1 MGLLTT
7 NAAPLIGVDISSTA
21 VKLLQLSQAGSR
33 YRVEHYA
40 VEPLP
45 PNAVVEKNIVEVE
58 AVGDAIRRAVQ
69 RSGARTKYA
78 AAAVAGS
85 AVITKVI
92 PMPADLSEDDLE
104 GQVQVE
110 ANQYIPYP
118 IEEVSLDFE
127 PIGPVKDNPEMQ
139 QILLAASRTENVDM
153 RVAALDLGGL
163 TAKVIDVEVFAM
175 ENAFRLIA
183 DQLSVP
189 RDALVALVDVGA
201 TMITLSVL
209 KNQRTIYSREQVFG
223 GKQLTD
229 EVMRRYGMSYEEAG
243 LAKRQGGLPESYE
256 IEVLEPFKEAMV
268 QQVSRLLQFFF
279 AGSEYSKV
287 DQVVLAGGCASIP
300 GIASQVEEQIGVPT
314 VIANPLA
321 MSDDWKRTKIGNIAM
336 QGSKSADMY
345 VTVSNTANG
354 NAVLRAASA
363 VCPLS
368 LSTGACS
375 SDASRRETS
384 RASRTPASTAAADN
398 PAETANG
405 TSAGHRMISS
415 GPCNFF

>member
-1 MGLLTT
+1 KF
-7 NAAPLIGVDISSTA
+7 AS
-21 VKLLQLSQAGSR
+21 
-33 YRVEHYA
+33 
-40 VEPLP
+40 
-45 PNAVVEKNIVEVE
+45 
-58 AVGDAIRRAVQ
+58 
-69 RSGARTKYA
+69 
-78 AAAVAGS
+78 AAVAGS

-163 TAKVIDVEVFAM
+163 TAKVVDVEVFAM
-175 ENAFRLIA
+175 ENAFSLIA

-189 RDALVALVDVGA
+189 RDSLVALVDVGA

-279 AGSEYSKV
+279 AGSEFGKV
-287 DQVVLAGGCASIP
+287 DQIVLAGGCASIP
-300 GIASQVEEQIGVPT
+300 GIADMVVEQLGVPCA
-314 VIANPLA
+314 IANPLA
-321 MSDDWKRTKIGNIAM
+321 SM
-336 QGSKSADMY
+336 
-345 VTVSNTANG
+345 
-354 NAVLRAASA
+354 
-363 VCPLS
+363 S
-368 LSTGACS
+368 LSPKLQAQTLAQ
-375 SDASRRETS
+375 DA
-384 RASRTPASTAAADN
+384 PALMIAAGLALRSFD
-398 PAETANG
+398 
-405 TSAGHRMISS
+405 
-415 GPCNFF
+415 